1 MINVSRLYCGVKG
14 QGDHLRYKKHRSGTG
29 MKRPVVVWNMTKQ
42 CNLYCAHCYANAAL
56 NRKSSDELTTEQ
68 GKQLIDSLAA
78 FKVPV
83 LLFSGGEPLMREDI
97 FELIEYTNASGIRP
111 TISTNGTLI
120 DKACAEKF
128 KQFGITY
135 VGISLDGGPE
145 THNKLRGIN
154 NSFETAMA
162 GIRACTDA
170 GVRVGLRYTMH
181 KNNYKDVPFILD
193 LMESEDIP
201 RICFYHLVCSG
212 RGKSIKNEELS
223 VANKRSLMNLIM
235 DRAKYFSDKGLKKE
249 ILTVANHCDAPFLYL
264 RMLNEDRQKAED
276 AMSLIKINKGG
287 SSGVGIGAV
296 NWNGD
301 VYPDQ
306 FWRDKKLGN
315 IRENSFE
322 EIWTNPDN
330 DFLNK
335 LRKKKNYIKGRC
347 SECKYIDI
355 CEGNFRARAEALTGD
370 MWESDPGC
378 YLTDKEI
385 GYEK

>member
-1 MINVSRLYCGVKG
+1 MINVSRLYCGIKG
-14 QGDHLRYKKHRSGTG
+14 QGDHLRYKLSNSANKI
-29 MKRPVVVWNMTKQ
+29 KKPVIVWNMTKQ
-42 CNLYCAHCYANAAL
+42 CNLLCAHCYADATL
-56 NRKSSDELTTEQ
+56 NKNVNDELTTEE
-68 GKQLIDSLAA
+68 GKKLIDSLAE

-83 LLFSGGEPLMREDI
+83 LLFSGGEPLIRKDI
-97 FELIEYTNASGIRP
+97 FELIEYTIASGIKP

-120 DKACAEKF
+120 DKKCAEKF
-128 KQFGITY
+128 KKLGVTY
-135 VGISLDGGPE
+135 VGISLDGIPE
-145 THNKLRGIN
+145 THNKLRGVN
-154 NSFETAMA
+154 NSFESAVA
-162 GIRACTDA
+162 GIRACVDA

-181 KNNYKDVPFILD
+181 KNNYKDLPFIFD
-193 LMESEDIP
+193 LMEKEQIP

-223 VANKRSLMNLIM
+223 VENKRSLMNMIM
-235 DRAKYFSDKGLKKE
+235 DKAKYFSDKGLKKE

-264 RMLNEDRQKAED
+264 RMLNEDKRKAEE
-276 AMSLIKINKGG
+276 AMSLININRGA
-287 SSGVGIGAV
+287 SSGLGIGAV

-315 IRENSFE
+315 IKENSFE

-330 DFLNK
+330 VFLDK
-335 LRKKKNYIKGRC
+335 LRNKKQHIKGRC
-347 SECKYIDI
+347 SKCKFIDI

-370 MWESDPGC
+370 MWASDPGC

-385 GYEK
+385 SNAE